1 MPGGFLE
8 TEEAA
13 SVPSLPSVEAQPAM
27 PPVQPPSLKE
37 VGADEYAEAERQ
49 ARELMEQAKQRQQTH
64 VLEAAKE
71 DVPVATVAPTPN
83 APLEIAV
90 PRDEVTTRV
99 SSILEEGMKDYY
111 AQLDPAAQVRFK
123 EKGDEVAGQIAV
135 MVRGF
140 KVNVQKVLSL
150 IRDWFLT
157 IPSVNKFYIEQEA
170 KIKTDGI
177 LQYEEDFHNQQ
188 TNKV

>member
-8 TEEAA
+8 TEE
-13 SVPSLPSVEAQPAM
+13 SVSMPTFPSVEAEPVMPA
-27 PPVQPPSLKE
+27 QPPSLKE

-49 ARELMEQAKQRQQTH
+49 ARELMEQAKQQQQSH
-64 VLEAAKE
+64 ILEAAKE
-71 DVPVATVAPTPN
+71 EAPVVVAPVVNTP
-83 APLEIAV
+83 AEIAV
-90 PRDEVTTRV
+90 PKDEVKTRV
-99 SSILEEGMKDYY
+99 SSILEEGMKEYY
-111 AQLDPAAQVRFK
+111 AQLDPAAQARFK
-123 EKGDEVAGQIAV
+123 AKGDEVAGQIAV

-177 LQYEEDFHNQQ
+177 LQYEDDFHKQQ